1 MILRDLTHV
10 LHSISSHCP
19 APCFR
24 VRPGSYILS
33 MRYLLCNLSVLSMRS
48 LHAYLLL
55 LMLHGTCRA
64 CDGGKR
70 WCMLLVTFLAPL
82 QVRCGHRR

>member
-33 MRYLLCNLSVLSMRS
+33 MRYLLCNLSVLSMWS

-55 LMLHGTCRA
+55 LMLTGGAVHVMAASAGA
-64 CDGGKR
+64 CS
-70 WCMLLVTFLAPL
+70 L
-82 QVRCGHRR
+82 